1 VTAKEEWIM
10 ALPMPNASLRP
21 GNVFETVI
29 SGLVIL
35 VAILFVGFIVM
46 RTGTGHLGSY
56 GLQVR
61 LADAG
66 GVKVGSDVRLGGT
79 KIGSVLGLRL
89 DPADYSAVLDV
100 SVRDDLALPVDSTAG
115 ISGSVLGEQFVA
127 ISPGHAEK
135 KVEPGGEL
143 GRPRGK
149 PR

>member
-1 VTAKEEWIM
+1 M
-10 ALPMPNASLRP
+10 ALPVPNASLRP

-29 SGLVIL
+29 SGLVIV
-35 VAILFVGFIVM
+35 VAVLFFGFIVV

-56 GLQVR
+56 GLRVR

-100 SVRDDLALPVDSTAG
+100 AVRDDLALPEDSMAG
-115 ISGSVLGEQFVA
+115 ISSSALGEQFVA
-127 ISPGHAEK
+127 ITPGHADK
-135 KVEPGGEL
+135 KLPAGGEL
-143 GRPRGK
+143 GRPSLRS
-149 PR
+149 RSSTVRRR

>member
-1 VTAKEEWIM
+1 M
-10 ALPMPNASLRP
+10 ALPVPNVTLRP

-29 SGLVIL
+29 SGLVIV
-35 VAILFVGFIVM
+35 VAVLFVGFIVM

-56 GLQVR
+56 DLQVR

-79 KIGSVLGLRL
+79 KIGSVLALRL

-100 SVRDDLALPVDSTAG
+100 RVRDDLALPVDSSAG

-127 ISPGHAEK
+127 ITPGHADK
-135 KVEPGGEL
+135 KLQTGGEL
-143 GRPRGK
+143 GRPARAPGK